1 MKTILPLLLGFAML
15 PATNFAQ
22 ELPSNAPGATPVEP
36 EGLEL
41 GRSLLVSEAA
51 KGGATDVAQPAGEP
65 VALTEA
71 GDASRRGRWRFA
83 PHFRAKGTYDD
94 NIFIQPKSK
103 VADYIGTLEP
113 GLALG
118 FWDSNEARER
128 FLERQR
134 SAALIEHS
142 DGSFV
147 VADYTAT
154 LLGFAKT
161 TSQNALEHD
170 GKLDAQ
176 WQRRKL
182 TLGASI
188 HAESKSETNTD
199 VGNRVRRKTVT
210 AAFTSSY
217 QISDKTRFGFA
228 IYHRTN
234 EPENY
239 LRTVEWSGEGSL
251 DYAISPSTRF
261 GFGFTAGRVQVE
273 RSADQTFQRAL
284 ARMDYSLS
292 EKVEVEFRGGVE
304 FRQSGG
310 RVGDQ
315 TNPVFDLRADW
326 TPAPGTRIGLEATR
340 HVEPSWERPDQDYT
354 LTGVAL
360 SFRQAIRGGL
370 HFSVEG
376 GYHVAEYSRTLPGE
390 VRTDRYFFIRPGLL
404 YNFATWGNAGVTYE
418 HRRNE
423 SDRPSESFRD
433 NQISVEVGVTY

>member
-1 MKTILPLLLGFAML
+1 MKIILPLLLGIATL
-15 PATNFAQ
+15 PATTFAQ
-22 ELPSNAPGATPVEP
+22 ELPSSGPGATPVEP
-36 EGLEL
+36 EGLDL
-41 GRSLLVSEAA
+41 GRSLLVSEAVQ
-51 KGGATDVAQPAGEP
+51 GGATDVAQPAGEP

-71 GDASRRGRWRFA
+71 GDASRRGRWRVA

-94 NIFIQPKSK
+94 NIFIQSKIK

-113 GLALG
+113 GIALG

-128 FLERQR
+128 FLERRR
-134 SAALIEHS
+134 SAALIEHD

-147 VADYTAT
+147 VADYTAM

-161 TSQNALEHD
+161 TSQNSLDHD
-170 GKLDAQ
+170 GTLDAQ
-176 WQRRKL
+176 WQFQKL
-182 TLGASI
+182 TLGASL
-188 HAESKSETNTD
+188 HAEAKSETNTD
-199 VGNRVRRKTVT
+199 VGARVRRKTVT
-210 AAFTSSY
+210 AAFTASY

-228 IYHRTN
+228 IHHRTN

-251 DYAISPSTRF
+251 DYAISPNTRF

-292 EKVEVEFRGGVE
+292 EKVAVEFRGGVE

-360 SFRQAIRGGL
+360 SFRQTIRGGL

-390 VRTDRYFFIRPGLL
+390 ARTDRYFFVRPALL
-404 YNFATWGNAGVTYE
+404 YNFATWGNAGVTFE

-423 SDRPSESFRD
+423 SDRSSSSFRN
-433 NQISVEVGVTY
+433 NQISVEIGVTY